1 MEMLA
6 RLQSAALIG
15 IDAYIVQVEVDILP
29 GMPSIK
35 VVGLPDRAVTESV
48 ERIRSAIRNSQY
60 ELPRRPITVN
70 LAPADTKKE
79 GAAFDLPIALGILMA
94 SGQINVRSLDDFVI
108 VGELS
113 LDGSLRP
120 VNGVLSIAMGARDAG
135 IKALVVPFQNACEAA
150 VVREVDV
157 YAVKSLHEAAMV
169 VTNPQ
174 SFQPHPKTE
183 FEGEFVLGEHDVD
196 FSEVKGQE
204 HAKRALEIAAAG
216 GHNVLMIGPPGSGKT
231 MLARRLPTILPPM
244 SVEEMLEVTKIYSVA
259 GLLPRDKGL
268 ITTRPFRAP
277 HHTISNAGLI
287 GGGSIPKPGEVS
299 LAHNG
304 VLFLDEFPEFHRDT
318 LEVLRQPI
326 EDGEVTITRAA
337 HTITF
342 PARFT
347 LIAAMNPC
355 PCGYATDMTRR
366 CTCTESQIRRYRM
379 RISGPLVDRIDIHIE
394 VPKLR
399 PDEILEPSQSETSA
413 QIRERV
419 VRARQIQLERFADS
433 GIFCNAH
440 MQQKHMRQF
449 CIMTEGAKQILKR
462 AIESLG
468 FSARGSDRILKVART
483 IADLCGSELI
493 REEHIA
499 EAIQYRA
506 LDRELFV

>member
-1 MEMLA
+1 
-6 RLQSAALIG
+6 
-15 IDAYIVQVEVDILP
+15 
-29 GMPSIK
+29 
-35 VVGLPDRAVTESV
+35 
-48 ERIRSAIRNSQY
+48 
-60 ELPRRPITVN
+60 
-70 LAPADTKKE
+70 
-79 GAAFDLPIALGILMA
+79 
-94 SGQINVRSLDDFVI
+94 
-108 VGELS
+108 
-113 LDGSLRP
+113 
-120 VNGVLSIAMGARDAG
+120 
-135 IKALVVPFQNACEAA
+135 
-150 VVREVDV
+150 
-157 YAVKSLHEAAMV
+157 
-169 VTNPQ
+169 
-174 SFQPHPKTE
+174 
-183 FEGEFVLGEHDVD
+183 
-196 FSEVKGQE
+196 
-204 HAKRALEIAAAG
+204 
-216 GHNVLMIGPPGSGKT
+216 
-231 MLARRLPTILPPM
+231 
-244 SVEEMLEVTKIYSVA
+244 MLEVTKIYSVA

-318 LEVLRQPI
+318 LEVLRQPL

-347 LIAAMNPC
+347 LVAAMNPC

-419 VRARQIQLERFADS
+419 MRARQIQLERFAGS

-449 CIMTEGAKQILKR
+449 CIMTEGAKQILRR